1 MPRHDAPG
9 DGRGVMKGRTPLK
22 SADALADRP
31 GSVQLGLPK
40 QRHHCLFAHPR
51 DAVVRPDRIA

>member
-1 MPRHDAPG
+1 
-9 DGRGVMKGRTPLK
+9 MKGRTPLK